1 MLQNKGM
8 CVYKSRGGHRMR
20 ETCVFRNTKYSIKI
34 MFDKLKDMYQMQK
47 QAREMQALLGAER
60 AVGSSKDGV
69 IQITLSGSFDVV
81 DVVVTDGAQLT
92 KDVVQ
97 KDIKEAFTDAQQKVK
112 GILMQ
117 KFKGMV

>member
-1 MLQNKGM
+1 
-8 CVYKSRGGHRMR
+8 
-20 ETCVFRNTKYSIKI
+20 
-34 MFDKLKDMYQMQK
+34 MQK

>member
-1 MLQNKGM
+1 
-8 CVYKSRGGHRMR
+8 
-20 ETCVFRNTKYSIKI
+20 
-34 MFDKLKDMYQMQK
+34 MYQMQK

-60 AVGSSKDGV
+60 AMGLSKDGV
-69 IQITLSGSFDVV
+69 IQITLSGSFDVL
-81 DVVVTDGAQLT
+81 DVVVADGIELT
-92 KDVVQ
+92 KDMVQ

>member
-1 MLQNKGM
+1 
-8 CVYKSRGGHRMR
+8 MR
-20 ETCVFRNTKYSIKI
+20 ETCVFRNSKYSIKI

>member
-1 MLQNKGM
+1 
-8 CVYKSRGGHRMR
+8 
-20 ETCVFRNTKYSIKI
+20 
-34 MFDKLKDMYQMQK
+34 MFDKIKDMYQMQK

-60 AVGSSKDGV
+60 AMGLSKDGV
-69 IQITLSGSFDVV
+69 IQITLSGSFDVL
-81 DVVVTDGAQLT
+81 DVVVADGIELT
-92 KDVVQ
+92 KDMVQ